1 MTIAQEAG
9 GIQGLF
15 DSMFSFLQRKTD
27 FYYEMMPGD
36 KMGFPPGVN
45 LKIMYEIF

>member
-9 GIQGLF
+9 GINGLF
-15 DSMFSFLQRKTD
+15 ESMFSFLYRKTD
-27 FYYEMMPGD
+27 FFYESNPGD

-45 LKIMYEIF
+45 VKIIYDIF